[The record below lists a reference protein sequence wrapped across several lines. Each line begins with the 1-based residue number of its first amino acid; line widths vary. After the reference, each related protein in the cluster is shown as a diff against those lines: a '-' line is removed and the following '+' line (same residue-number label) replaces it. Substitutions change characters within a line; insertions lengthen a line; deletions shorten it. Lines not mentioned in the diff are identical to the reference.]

1 MVSAL
6 ESVVVTE
13 QHQMCSERRAF
24 VVLGSPRL
32 SCGRRGK
39 SSFEESGLSIRK
51 KRRMSSA
58 IEGEECDHWMV
69 TKTGMLGGYGF
80 QRQKREERDHWM
92 GTKIGMF
99 EGYEFQRQVTAGDG
113 SDNKGR
119 MGAGCNNLRGK
130 KNISAKWH
138 KRKRA

>member
-58 IEGEECDHWMV
+58 IEGEEYDHWMV

-80 QRQKREERDHWM
+80 QRQ
-92 GTKIGMF
+92 
-99 EGYEFQRQVTAGDG
+99 VTAGDG
-113 SDNKGR
+113 SDNKGK
-119 MGAGCNNLRGK
+119 MGAGYNNLREK
-130 KNISAKWH
+130 KSTAKWH
-138 KRKRA
+138 KRTRA